1 MEKIAV
7 FLKEN
12 DEIGSFTESKCV
24 NIFVNEYGGWLIKK
38 KLNVDLSNV
47 NNMKAIRETFL
58 KLISE
63 MEDCRIV
70 VVNKAFGIPY
80 SVFYAEDFSVWE
92 LEGNPF
98 DYFDEII
105 KNEMVQEENE
115 NKEVEIAK
123 KLGDGYFMIDLQELE
138 LINPEI
144 TSKKAIIPYLE
155 KEDVKKIKVHCCHV
169 PPWLVAKMDKG
180 EILLSINEIKRN
192 DYMVT
197 VQKNVSGK

>member
-1 MEKIAV
+1 M
-7 FLKEN
+7 
-12 DEIGSFTESKCV
+12 DEIGVFL
-24 NIFVNEYGGWLIKK
+24 NEK
-38 KLNVDLSNV
+38 D
-47 NNMKAIRETFL
+47 
-58 KLISE
+58 LISSFEEARYVKIFAKEKYLWKTKKTILINRAGGEKSINEIRQEYKNVINE
-63 MEDCRIV
+63 MDECKIIIV
-70 VVNKAFGIPY
+70 TKAFGIPY
-80 SVFYAEDFSVWE
+80 SVFYMGDFSVWE

-105 KNEMVQEENE
+105 KNEIVQEENE

-155 KEDVKKIKVHCCHV
+155 KEDVKKIEVHCCHV

-197 VQKNVSGK
+197 VQKNV

>member
-1 MEKIAV
+1 M
-7 FLKEN
+7 
-12 DEIGSFTESKCV
+12 DEIGVFL
-24 NIFVNEYGGWLIKK
+24 NEK
-38 KLNVDLSNV
+38 D
-47 NNMKAIRETFL
+47 
-58 KLISE
+58 LISSFEEARYVKIFAKEKYLWKTKKTILINRAGGEKSINEIRQEYKNVINE
-63 MEDCRIV
+63 MDDCKIIIV
-70 VVNKAFGIPY
+70 TKAFGIPY
-80 SVFYAEDFSVWE
+80 SVFYMGDFSVWE

-155 KEDVKKIKVHCCHV
+155 KEDVKKIEVRCCHV

-197 VQKNVSGK
+197 VQKNV

>member
-1 MEKIAV
+1 M
-7 FLKEN
+7 
-12 DEIGSFTESKCV
+12 DEIGVFL
-24 NIFVNEYGGWLIKK
+24 NEK
-38 KLNVDLSNV
+38 D
-47 NNMKAIRETFL
+47 
-58 KLISE
+58 LISSFEEARYVKIFAKEKHLWKTEKTILINRAGGEKSINEIRQEYKNVINE
-63 MEDCRIV
+63 MDDCKIIIV
-70 VVNKAFGIPY
+70 TKAFGIPY
-80 SVFYAEDFSVWE
+80 SVFYMGDFSVWE

-105 KNEMVQEENE
+105 KNEIVQEENE

-155 KEDVKKIKVHCCHV
+155 KEDVKKIEVRCCHV

-197 VQKNVSGK
+197 VQKNI

>member
-1 MEKIAV
+1 MQKKNICGKQKKTILINRAGGEKSI
-7 FLKEN
+7 N
-12 DEIGSFTESKCV
+12 EIRQEYKNV
-24 NIFVNEYGGWLIKK
+24 INEM
-38 KLNVDLSNV
+38 D
-47 NNMKAIRETFL
+47 
-58 KLISE
+58 
-63 MEDCRIV
+63 DCKIIIV
-70 VVNKAFGIPY
+70 KKAFGIPY
-80 SVFYAEDFSVWE
+80 SVFYMGDFSVWE

-155 KEDVKKIKVHCCHV
+155 KEDVKKIEVRCCHV

-197 VQKNVSGK
+197 VQKNV

>member
-1 MEKIAV
+1 M
-7 FLKEN
+7 
-12 DEIGSFTESKCV
+12 DEIGVFL
-24 NIFVNEYGGWLIKK
+24 NEK
-38 KLNVDLSNV
+38 D
-47 NNMKAIRETFL
+47 
-58 KLISE
+58 LISSFEEARYVKIFAKEKHLWKTKKTILINRAGGEKSINEIRQEYKNVINE
-63 MEDCRIV
+63 MDDCKIIIV
-70 VVNKAFGIPY
+70 TKAFGIPY
-80 SVFYAEDFSVWE
+80 SVFYMGDFSVWE

-155 KEDVKKIKVHCCHV
+155 KEDVKKIEVRCCHV

-197 VQKNVSGK
+197 VQKNV

>member
-1 MEKIAV
+1 MDDCKI
-7 FLKEN
+7 
-12 DEIGSFTESKCV
+12 I
-24 NIFVNEYGGWLIKK
+24 
-38 KLNVDLSNV
+38 
-47 NNMKAIRETFL
+47 
-58 KLISE
+58 
-63 MEDCRIV
+63 IV
-70 VVNKAFGIPY
+70 TKAFGIPY
-80 SVFYAEDFSVWE
+80 SVFYMGDFSVWE

-105 KNEMVQEENE
+105 KNEIVQEENE

-155 KEDVKKIKVHCCHV
+155 KEDVKKIEVHCCHV
-169 PPWLVAKMDKG
+169 PPWLVGKMDKG

-197 VQKNVSGK
+197 VQKNV

>member
-92 LEGNPF
+92 LEGNPLDF
-98 DYFDEII
+98 LDEII
-105 KNEMVQEENE
+105 KSEIEQEELDNEENE
-115 NKEVEIAK
+115 IGK
-123 KLGDGYFMIDLQELE
+123 KLSEGHYFIDLQELE
-138 LINPEI
+138 IANPEMS
-144 TSKKAIIPYLE
+144 SKKAIIPYLE
-155 KEDVKKIKVHCCHV
+155 KEDVKKIEVHCCHV
-169 PPWLVAKMDKG
+169 PPWLVTKMDKG

-197 VQKNVSGK
+197 VQKNVL

>member
-1 MEKIAV
+1 MDKIGV
-7 FLKEN
+7 FL
-12 DEIGSFTESKCV
+12 
-24 NIFVNEYGGWLIKK
+24 NEK
-38 KLNVDLSNV
+38 D
-47 NNMKAIRETFL
+47 
-58 KLISE
+58 LISSFEEARYVKIFAKEKHLWKAKKTILINRAGGEKSINEIRQEYKNVINE
-63 MEDCRIV
+63 MDDCKIIIV
-70 VVNKAFGIPY
+70 KRAFGIPY
-80 SVFYAEDFSVWE
+80 SVFYMGDFSVWE

-155 KEDVKKIKVHCCHV
+155 KEDVKKIEVRCCHV

-197 VQKNVSGK
+197 VQKNV